1 MFLVAFVFPQNKS
14 QTFAM
19 ATAKMEDGDFRAE
32 ASTADNQ
39 EKNTH
44 CKTNTAIVQKDD
56 IPDYPFVALNT
67 DCMLKIFGYL
77 SMKDL
82 LAVEKVCVHWKS
94 VADLAWRRFTV
105 FDCTRAFHRNLD
117 RSVKLSLIR
126 CGPHLKKICFP
137 PLVNAPYSSRLL
149 NIVARYCPNIESAVL
164 HETRFQK
171 SYTKN
176 LTKVLRHLHTLEILD
191 SDFHLNLD
199 ILKLLFE
206 RVPQLKVLTFEG
218 YATKDSYILSRAF
231 KYLPKS
237 LTEFNFGNLCNVEV
251 NFFKMLLNQCP
262 NLEVLTMSVE
272 LRYDEIGCE
281 LAKFT
286 KLRQIGLNI
295 CDMKIVSM
303 EHLLSLT
310 QLEKLVL
317 ASAQIMNDEF
327 LEKISE
333 SLPLLRHLDIH
344 APLQR
349 DVTDKGIKKLA
360 RLQHLEHLN
369 LSYYNAITHKGI
381 GAVADNGK
389 LKELILIST
398 TVTDSVISAVLKN
411 CHDLKFLDLS
421 ACAEITSEAVQTLF
435 EIFTPTNNR
444 SKLKVILGGT
454 AYEKSEWLRD
464 VDRIDIE
471 DQFATNLV
479 IVSNTN
485 NIESMLKHRYKRM
498 FYGIN
503 VDYYDDS
510 SSSEELDDWFNDCY
524 EDMYDDYDAY
534 SDYEYNLVDM
544 SEMPDVIWTMSDP
557 YYYFHDDV
565 IKVPDFSDDDY

>member
-1 MFLVAFVFPQNKS
+1 
-14 QTFAM
+14 M
-19 ATAKMEDGDFRAE
+19 ATAKMEDGDFGAE
-32 ASTADNQ
+32 ASMAANQ
-39 EKNTH
+39 EKNTRYE
-44 CKTNTAIVQKDD
+44 TNTAIVQKEAT
-56 IPDYPFVALNT
+56 PDCSFVALNT
-67 DCMLKIFGYL
+67 DCLLKIFGYL
-77 SMKDL
+77 SMEDL
-82 LAVEKVCVHWKS
+82 LAVENVCVHWKS
-94 VADLAWRRFTV
+94 VADLAWRSYTE
-105 FDCTRAFHRNLD
+105 FDCADRLHRNLD
-117 RSVKLSLIR
+117 RNVKLSLIR

-137 PLVNAPYSSRLL
+137 PLINVPMSSRLL
-149 NIVARYCPNIESAVL
+149 NIVARYCPNVESAVL
-164 HETRFQK
+164 RETRFQK

-191 SDFHLNLD
+191 SGFHLNLD
-199 ILKLLFE
+199 ILKLIFE
-206 RVPQLKVLTFEG
+206 RVSQLKVLTFEG
-218 YATKDSYILSRAF
+218 HITKDSYNLLRAF

-237 LTEFNFGNLCNVEV
+237 LTEFNFGRLSNVEV
-251 NFFKMLLNQCP
+251 NLFKMLLNQCP
-262 NLEVLTMSVE
+262 NLEVLTISAE
-272 LRYDEIGCE
+272 HHYDEIGCE

-286 KLRQIGLNI
+286 KLRQLGLKI
-295 CDMKIVSM
+295 YDMKLVSM

-360 RLQHLEHLN
+360 QLQHLEHLN
-369 LSYYNAITHKGI
+369 LSYCNAITHKGI

-398 TVTDSVISAVLKN
+398 KVTDSVISAVLKN
-411 CHDLKFLDLS
+411 CYHLKFLDLS

-454 AYEKSEWLRD
+454 AYEKSEWHTYEE
-464 VDRIDIE
+464 RIDKE

-485 NIESMLKHRYKRM
+485 NIESMLKRRYKRM
-498 FYGIN
+498 FYDGNI
-503 VDYYDDS
+503 DYYDGS
-510 SSSEELDDWFNDCY
+510 SSSEELDDWFDDCY
-524 EDMYDDYDAY
+524 EDMYDDYDTY

-544 SEMPDVIWTMSDP
+544 SDVSDIIWSMSDP
-557 YYYFHDDV
+557 FYYLHDDV
-565 IKVPDFSDDDY
+565 IRVPDLSDDDFSI